1 MKTNKKICIVMLDMT
16 EDYRDD
22 YLIGIEK
29 QARKFEYQTVTF
41 SIPMLNGKFAKREEE
56 IYQLI
61 DFDQYDGVIFF
72 ENSFSAIKSIGN
84 MVEKHIFDNC
94 HVPVMVL
101 GESMLFSETY
111 MPDNS
116 HGTKMLTDHLI
127 EEHGCETLYFLGG
140 EPNQVLHN
148 ELGFMNSLQEHQ
160 IPYTNDNLI
169 YGGYWLQ
176 CGEALAKD
184 IAYNTVEKPDAVVCQ
199 DDTVALFFIKALSKF
214 GIRVPQ
220 DLLVTGFGAR
230 NDSKNAALSI
240 TTYPS
245 NAEYHGR
252 RVMSRLHSMICNEKE
267 IPISFPKSDIITG
280 MSCGCSDQLP
290 SNTRL
295 LLEQHEKL
303 RQQKIYYCNSE
314 LEEKCYTCS
323 SYADLYPVI
332 FNSYYIIRD
341 AIFFSVNIAED
352 ENTSRCIY
360 MSNQP
365 WSDTP
370 VVFPSKDI
378 SPAHLHKHLSRHLHV
393 VPMTFNNEFI
403 GHAIIGYE
411 TPLVYNNIIKL
422 YISRIAIAIYFIK
435 NKIETKEMSSEA
447 IPADPSEASAS
458 VVRTQEMIF
467 IKKGSSLHK
476 VPLDNILFF
485 ESEGRKTV
493 AVMKSGRYEIKK
505 TLSELEALYED
516 SNFFRASKSA
526 LINLTKVVSV
536 TSDVDRTLLATLTGK
551 VTVRISRKNA
561 NEFKEKVNIS

>member
-1 MKTNKKICIVMLDMT
+1 MESTKKICIIMLDMT

-22 YLIGIEK
+22 YIIGIEK

-41 SIPMLNGKFAKREEE
+41 SIPMLNGKFTKREEE

-61 DFDQYDGVIFF
+61 DFDEYDGILFF
-72 ENSFSAIKSIGN
+72 ENSFSAIKSVGN
-84 MVEKHIFDNC
+84 MVEKHIHENC

-101 GESMLFSETY
+101 GESMLFSDTY

-116 HGTKMLTDHLI
+116 LGTKMLTDHLI

-140 EPNQVLHN
+140 EPNQVLRN
-148 ELGFMNSLQEHQ
+148 DVGFVQSLQEHQ
-160 IPYTNDNLI
+160 IPYSSDNLV

-184 IAYNTVEKPDAVVCQ
+184 IAYHTVEKPDAVVCQ

-214 GIRVPQ
+214 GIRVPE
-220 DLLVTGFGAR
+220 DILVTGFGAR
-230 NDSKNAALSI
+230 NDSKNDALSI

-252 RVMSRLHSMICNEKE
+252 RAMSRLHSMITNEKE
-267 IPISFPKSDIITG
+267 ALISFPESDILTG
-280 MSCGCSDQLP
+280 MSCGCTTYRP
-290 SNTRL
+290 ANTRL

-303 RQQKIYYCNSE
+303 RLQKIYYCNSE
-314 LEEKCYTCS
+314 LEEKCFSCS
-323 SYADLYPVI
+323 DYADLHPVI
-332 FNSYYIIRD
+332 FHSYYIIKD
-341 AIFFSVNIAED
+341 AIFFSINIAESED
-352 ENTSRCIY
+352 TSRCIY

-370 VVFPSKDI
+370 VLFPSKDI
-378 SPAHLHKHLSRHLHV
+378 FPAHLRKHLSRHLHV

-411 TPLVYNNIIKL
+411 TPLVYNNIFKL
-422 YISRIAIAIYFIK
+422 YISRIAIALSFIK
-435 NKIETKEMSSEA
+435 NRLEAAETVSE
-447 IPADPSEASAS
+447 PATMEKSEASAPP
-458 VVRTQEMIF
+458 VRTQEVLF
-467 IKKGSSLHK
+467 IKKENSLHK

-485 ESEGRKTV
+485 ESEGRKTM

-505 TLSELEALYED
+505 TLSELEELYVD
-516 SNFFRASKSA
+516 HNFFRASKSA
-526 LINLTKVVSV
+526 LINLSKVVSV

-551 VTVRISRKNA
+551 LTVRVSRKNA
-561 NEFKEKVNIS
+561 NEFKEKVNLL

>member
-1 MKTNKKICIVMLDMT
+1 MESTKKICIIMLDMT

-22 YLIGIEK
+22 YIIGIEK

-41 SIPMLNGKFAKREEE
+41 SIPMLNGKFTKREEE

-61 DFDQYDGVIFF
+61 DFDEYDGILFF
-72 ENSFSAIKSIGN
+72 ENSFSAIKSVGN
-84 MVEKHIFDNC
+84 MVEKHIHENC

-101 GESMLFSETY
+101 GESMLFSDTY

-116 HGTKMLTDHLI
+116 LGTKMLTDHLI

-140 EPNQVLHN
+140 EPNQVLRN
-148 ELGFMNSLQEHQ
+148 DVGFVQSLQEHQ
-160 IPYTNDNLI
+160 IPYSSDNLV

-184 IAYNTVEKPDAVVCQ
+184 IAYHTVEKPDAVVCQ

-214 GIRVPQ
+214 GIRVPE
-220 DLLVTGFGAR
+220 DILVTGFGAR
-230 NDSKNAALSI
+230 NDSKNDALSI

-252 RVMSRLHSMICNEKE
+252 RAMSRLHSMITNEKE
-267 IPISFPKSDIITG
+267 TLISFPESDILTG
-280 MSCGCSDQLP
+280 MSCGCTTYRP
-290 SNTRL
+290 ANTRL

-303 RQQKIYYCNSE
+303 RLQKIYYCNSE
-314 LEEKCYTCS
+314 LEEKCFSCS
-323 SYADLYPVI
+323 DYADLHPVI
-332 FNSYYIIRD
+332 FHSYYIIKD
-341 AIFFSVNIAED
+341 DIFFSINIAESED
-352 ENTSRCIY
+352 TSRCIY

-370 VVFPSKDI
+370 VIFPSKDI
-378 SPAHLHKHLSRHLHV
+378 FPAHLRKHLSRHLHV

-411 TPLVYNNIIKL
+411 TPLVYNNIFKL
-422 YISRIAIAIYFIK
+422 YISRIAISLSFIK
-435 NKIETKEMSSEA
+435 NRLETAETSPE
-447 IPADPSEASAS
+447 PAAVKKTEGSTSP
-458 VVRTQEMIF
+458 VRTQEVIF
-467 IKKGSSLHK
+467 IKKENSMHK
-476 VPLDNILFF
+476 VPLDNILYF
-485 ESEGRKTV
+485 ESEGRKTL

-505 TLSELEALYED
+505 TLSELEELYVD
-516 SNFFRASKSA
+516 HNFFRASKSA
-526 LINLTKVVSV
+526 LINLSKVVSV

-551 VTVRISRKNA
+551 LTVRVSRKNA
-561 NEFKEKVNIS
+561 NEFKEKVNLL